1 MENAFQCLKNRLS
14 DSGFQAGPSNESTA
28 LYFKI
33 MPPVFYVV
41 CISDNNFSSDNGM
54 KIVAK
59 QIKNDISQYRCSNIV
74 CVNVAVSDNSDEL
87 CHMYENKNV
96 EYDENIHSVYWVF
109 DTQNEC
115 ISVPKGQPNRLN
127 GIEKCFDFGKNSLS
141 DIKVENNNIFITYVL
156 IAINL
161 AVWAYIFFGKND
173 NIINMLAISRQGLL
187 SGQIY
192 RLVTAMFV
200 HRDIKHIFFN
210 CFSLYIFG
218 RETEKIL
225 SRKNFVLIYF
235 LSGIIASLASA
246 VFNDTLSIGASGAIF
261 GVIGTLTA
269 VTRVRMYK
277 AQMLDYFS
285 LVLYAAVAVLMGF
298 GEINVDNY
306 AHIAGFLS
314 GFLIESV
321 YISVKY
327 RKKHQ

>member
-14 DSGFQAGPSNESTA
+14 DSGFQIGPSNENTA

-41 CISDNNFSSDNGM
+41 CINNNLQDNNLKN
-54 KIVAK
+54 ITR

-74 CVNVAVSDNSDEL
+74 CVNVAVSDNADEL
-87 CHMYENKNV
+87 CSMYENKNV
-96 EYDENIHSVYWVF
+96 EYDENIHNVYWVF
-109 DTQNEC
+109 DTQKEC
-115 ISVPKGQPNRLN
+115 ISVPKGQPSRLN

-156 IAINL
+156 IAVNL

-187 SGQIY
+187 NGQIY

-225 SRKNFVLIYF
+225 SRKNFVIIYF

-246 VFNDTLSIGASGAIF
+246 VFNNTLSIGASGAIF

-269 VTRVRMYK
+269 VTKVRMYK

-285 LVLYAAVAVLMGF
+285 LILYAAVAVLMGF

-306 AHIAGFLS
+306 AHIAGFIS

>member
-1 MENAFQCLKNRLS
+1 
-14 DSGFQAGPSNESTA
+14 
-28 LYFKI
+28 
-33 MPPVFYVV
+33 
-41 CISDNNFSSDNGM
+41 
-54 KIVAK
+54 
-59 QIKNDISQYRCSNIV
+59 
-74 CVNVAVSDNSDEL
+74 
-87 CHMYENKNV
+87 
-96 EYDENIHSVYWVF
+96 
-109 DTQNEC
+109 
-115 ISVPKGQPNRLN
+115 
-127 GIEKCFDFGKNSLS
+127 
-141 DIKVENNNIFITYVL
+141 
-156 IAINL
+156 
-161 AVWAYIFFGKND
+161 
-173 NIINMLAISRQGLL
+173 MLAISRQGLL
-187 SGQIY
+187 NGQIY

-225 SRKNFVLIYF
+225 SRKNFVIIYF

-246 VFNDTLSIGASGAIF
+246 VFNNTLSIGASGAIF

-269 VTRVRMYK
+269 VTKVRMYK

-285 LVLYAAVAVLMGF
+285 LILYAAVAVLMGF

-306 AHIAGFLS
+306 AHIAGFIS